1 MIFGLFFKKNLAI
14 ANGLASSGSGFG
26 SFIFPYVMLYLLEK
40 YSIQGCLI
48 ILGGISLNI
57 CVFSSLLR
65 PFSFWRKTHSAKHPE
80 KSLLSR
86 EGQYDDNSKGKIL
99 QNSIPV
105 HSKIYIR
112 RESDD
117 RQISNSVPCLK
128 RELEPFTERRA
139 TFSENATEIQTEAKK
154 HGSTL
159 TVPTAMLFAS
169 VESIPS
175 SIHDLRPAEKP
186 SYGIN
191 STSKTNGDI
200 PSRRKGKQYLNW
212 SLLKDCKFQM
222 LNWGIFCAIYGHH
235 TLFNFVPTVAEE
247 YGFSDTQGTIAVS
260 VVGVCDLI
268 GRISTGL
275 VSNSISLERITVYR
289 INLFLFCILTFSVTF
304 TSNFYVFVVMCGF
317 LGVFTGGYVGI
328 QMAVLVEK
336 LGKENLS
343 SAWGYISF
351 FVSISLLINPFVS
364 GKIFGMICSS
374 MTLLMMSMM
383 TKMTVI
389 LSMLMELINQEKIHS
404 SPFILTNNKKP

>member
-57 CVFSSLLR
+57 CVFSSLFR
-65 PFSFWRKTHSAKHPE
+65 PFSFWRKTHYAKYPE

-86 EGQYDDNSKGKIL
+86 EGQYDEISQGKIQHYNIL
-99 QNSIPV
+99 LHN
-105 HSKIYIR
+105 KIYIR

-128 RELEPFTERRA
+128 KELEPFTERRA
-139 TFSENATEIQTEAKK
+139 TFSDNATDIQTETKK
-154 HGSTL
+154 RGSTRI
-159 TVPTAMLFAS
+159 VPTAMLFAS

-175 SIHDLRPAEKP
+175 SIHDLRTTEKP
-186 SYGIN
+186 SYVIN

-200 PSRRKGKQYLNW
+200 QSGRKGKQYLNW
-212 SLLKDCKFQM
+212 SLLKDFKFQM

-275 VSNSISLERITVYR
+275 VSNSISLQRITVYR

-304 TSNFYVFVVMCGF
+304 TSNFWVFVVMCGF

-364 GKIFGMICSS
+364 GKKINLLFGMICSL
-374 MTLLMMSMM
+374 MLLLMMTMM
-383 TKMTVI
+383 TKMTLRLPI
-389 LSMLMELINQEKIHS
+389 LIELINQENCTLCH
-404 SPFILTNNKKP
+404 FT